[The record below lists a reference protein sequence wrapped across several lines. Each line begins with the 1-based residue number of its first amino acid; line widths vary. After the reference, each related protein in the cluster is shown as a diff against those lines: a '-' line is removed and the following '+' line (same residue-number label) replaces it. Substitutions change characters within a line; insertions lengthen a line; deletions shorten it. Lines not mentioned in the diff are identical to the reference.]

1 MFSNVGWGEI
11 LLLFIVGL
19 IVIGPERLPRLME
32 DLKAAIV
39 AARTAINNA
48 KQNLDTD
55 FGEEF
60 DEIRKPMSQIAQI
73 RSMSPKT
80 AITRALFDNDDSFLD
95 SFDPK
100 KIMADDTAGQA
111 HRQQVAETGTT
122 PERAEVVERPAD
134 PINPAQSQD
143 TPGQNNNGGKP
154 PAGGGYA
161 WTDLI

>member
-19 IVIGPERLPRLME
+19 VIIGPERLPRLLE
-32 DLKAAIV
+32 DAKAAVI

-48 KQNLDTD
+48 KQNLDDD

-60 DEIRKPMSQIAQI
+60 DEIRKPISQIAQF

-80 AITRALFDNDDSFLD
+80 AITRALFDDDNSFLD

-111 HRQQVAETGTT
+111 HREQVAKTGRE
-122 PERAEVVERPAD
+122 PERAQVVDRPEQPEQD
-134 PINPAQSQD
+134 KNGPASS
-143 TPGQNNNGGKP
+143 
-154 PAGGGYA
+154 GGGYS

>member
-19 IVIGPERLPRLME
+19 VIIGPERLPRLLE
-32 DLKAAIV
+32 DVKAAVI

-48 KQNLDTD
+48 KQNLDDD

-60 DEIRKPMSQIAQI
+60 DDIRKPISQIAQI
-73 RSMSPKT
+73 RNMSPKT
-80 AITRALFDNDDSFLD
+80 AITRALFDDDNTFLD

-111 HRQQVAETGTT
+111 HRQQVAKTGKE
-122 PERAEVVERPAD
+122 PEPAQVVERPEQ
-134 PINPAQSQD
+134 PGQ
-143 TPGQNNNGGKP
+143 PGQNQNG
-154 PAGGGYA
+154 PASSGSAYS

>member
-19 IVIGPERLPRLME
+19 IIIGPERLPRLME
-32 DLKAAIV
+32 DIKAAII

-60 DEIRKPMSQIAQI
+60 DEIRKPISQIAQI

-80 AITRALFDNDDSFLD
+80 ALTRALFDNDDSFLD

-122 PERAEVVERPAD
+122 PERAEVVERPAGRTQ
-134 PINPAQSQD
+134 PTPPQD
-143 TPGQNNNGGKP
+143 APGRNNDGGTP

>member
-19 IVIGPERLPRLME
+19 VIVGPERLPRLIE
-32 DLKAAIV
+32 DIKAAIL
-39 AARTAINNA
+39 AARTAIDNA

-60 DEIRKPMSQIAQI
+60 DEIRKPISQIAQI

-80 AITRALFDNDDSFLD
+80 AITRALFDDDNEFLD

-100 KIMADDTAGQA
+100 KIMADDTAGKA
-111 HRQQVAETGTT
+111 HRQQMEKTGEE
-122 PERAEVVERPAD
+122 PERTPVVERPDKAE
-134 PINPAQSQD
+134 QS
-143 TPGQNNNGGKP
+143 GQNEDKG
-154 PAGGGYA
+154 PAGGGYS
-161 WTDLI
+161 WTDII

>member
-19 IVIGPERLPRLME
+19 VIVGPERLPRLIE
-32 DLKAAIV
+32 DVKAAIF

-48 KQNLDTD
+48 KENLDTD

-60 DEIRKPMSQIAQI
+60 DEIRKPISQIAQI

-80 AITRALFDNDDSFLD
+80 AITRALFDDDNEFLD

-100 KIMADDTAGQA
+100 KIMADETAGKA
-111 HRQQVAETGTT
+111 HRKQVAKTGEE
-122 PERAEVVERPAD
+122 PERTQVVERPEQPEQNKD
-134 PINPAQSQD
+134 NGPAAS
-143 TPGQNNNGGKP
+143 
-154 PAGGGYA
+154 GGGYS
-161 WTDLI
+161 WTDII